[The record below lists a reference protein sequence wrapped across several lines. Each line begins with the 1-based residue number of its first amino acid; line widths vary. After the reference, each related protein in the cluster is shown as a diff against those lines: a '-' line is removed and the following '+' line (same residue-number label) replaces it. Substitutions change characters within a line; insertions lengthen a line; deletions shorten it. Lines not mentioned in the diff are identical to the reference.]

1 MKKTFKKI
9 INIVILFLIFL
20 FRISILEV
28 QAVDFLKI
36 TDINFDNSGAI
47 IFLPTYNQI
56 ESTKDI
62 SVKTNNLD
70 NPKRTFYD
78 IYDATLTFKNTSYYF
93 KSSDISQ
100 ITIAQNNVNPNI
112 VRITIYHNQ
121 NIDTSK
127 FQLLKLS
134 NGLLFKIKEAKY
146 PDSFLHRI
154 FRQEEKLSSDFFDN
168 LNYSQINNKKEIK
181 TEENGIYDDI
191 NITTKDEKY
200 NQINKAFTQNNN
212 ITSPESINAA
222 GNKMLSNI
230 FIPESQGKIKTKYYI
245 NRLDIKNDNV
255 LITGIG
261 RVCLINPIY
270 LKDPDRIVYDFPN
283 TIINPEINNKKYQ
296 MNFSDDVVRIAQ
308 FEPSK
313 VRLVIY
319 TDNFEKYRPV
329 FSFDMQSVLI
339 SNDDKISTVKL
350 YDKVGIIKNISLKS
364 QGSGVDN
371 FLLEFSSPVIHS
383 FRKNLDSFDLFFYN
397 VSYKEVEKIKK
408 ILKNAGIENS
418 QVENLSYSVIK
429 IRIPGNP
436 DSKFDYFETLDSKKI
451 FISFKNLPK
460 NESEGKIYN
469 KNGVIIERKNLKNNI
484 IVLDAGHGGTETG
497 AIRLGILEKDITID
511 VTKRIANILTKKG
524 FHIEMTR
531 WNDETVSLQKRVEIS
546 DSINPILFMS
556 VHVNASVNESVTGVE
571 THYYKDDSKE
581 YANVVQSEL
590 SKLNSPNRGV
600 IKSKFYVI
608 NHTKAPAVLV
618 EIGFL
623 SNNDERIQLLSEKRK
638 QQTAE
643 FLANGIIKFIKAQ
656 KK

>member
-9 INIVILFLIFL
+9 INILVLFLIFL
-20 FRISILEV
+20 FRISIPEV
-28 QAVDFLKI
+28 QAIEFLKI

-47 IFLPTYNQI
+47 IFLPTYNPI
-56 ESTKDI
+56 DGIKNI
-62 SVKTNNLD
+62 SVKTNNLE

-78 IYDATLTFKNTSYYF
+78 IYDANLTFTNTNYYF
-93 KSSDISQ
+93 KTSDISQ
-100 ITIAQNNVNPNI
+100 IAIAQNNVNPNI
-112 VRITIYHNQ
+112 VRMTIYHNE
-121 NIDTSK
+121 NIDPTK
-127 FQLLKLS
+127 IQLLKLN

-154 FRQEEKLSSDFFDN
+154 FREEEKLSSDFLDN
-168 LNYSQINNKKEIK
+168 LNYSQINNKKGIK
-181 TEENGIYDDI
+181 TEEKEIYGKR
-191 NITTKDEKY
+191 NIEIKDEKY
-200 NQINKAFTQNNN
+200 NQINKAFNQNN
-212 ITSPESINAA
+212 ITGPETMNAV

-230 FIPESQGKIKTKYYI
+230 FIPENQGRIKTKYYI

-270 LKDPDRIVYDFPN
+270 LREPDRVVYDFPN
-283 TIINPEINNKKYQ
+283 TIVNPEINNKKYQ
-296 MNFSDDVVRIAQ
+296 MSFSNDVVRIAQ

-319 TDNFEKYRPV
+319 TDKLEKYRPV

-350 YDKVGIIKNISLKS
+350 YDKVGIIKNISLRP

-383 FRKNLDSFDLFFYN
+383 FRKNPDSFDLYFYN
-397 VSYKEVEKIKK
+397 VSYKEVEKIKRV
-408 ILKNAGIENS
+408 LKSAGIEKS

-429 IRIPGNP
+429 INIPCNHN
-436 DSKFDYFETLDSKKI
+436 SKFDYFQTLDSKKI
-451 FISFKNLPK
+451 LITFKNLPK
-460 NESEGKIYN
+460 SKKEREVYN
-469 KNGVIIERKNLKNNI
+469 KKEVVVERKDIKNKV

-511 VTKRIANILTKKG
+511 VTKRLANILTKKG

-546 DSINPILFMS
+546 DSKNPILFMS
-556 VHVNASVNESVTGVE
+556 VHVNASVNESVTGIE
-571 THYYKDDSKE
+571 THYYKEDSKE
-581 YANVVQSEL
+581 YATIVQNEL
-590 SKLNSPNRGV
+590 SKINSPNRGV

-623 SNNDERIQLLSEKRK
+623 SNNNERIQLLSENRK

-643 FLANGIIKFIKAQ
+643 LLANGIIRFINAQ